1 MNDDKVKLARQRHL
15 VPENIPNMSVP
26 RTNTEVW
33 EALNKGQ
40 QVVDM
45 ATQRVQQSLAHALA
59 AIFEMINAIGD
70 GTAGS
75 TESHLLGLTDA
86 NRLITD
92 AFTSLSQVRKE
103 QFRNALGYPIGKLCT
118 WSTPVGQDLIFPD
131 LGKKLKDG
139 DDTRVK
145 LGHKNKYR

>member
-1 MNDDKVKLARQRHL
+1 MRTKSSLIARQRHL
-15 VPENIPNMSVP
+15 CPENIPNMAVP
-26 RTNTEVW
+26 RTNPEVW

-45 ATQRVQQSLAHALA
+45 ATQRIQTSLAHALS

-70 GTAGS
+70 GSA
-75 TESHLLGLTDA
+75 ESHLLSLTDA

-103 QFRNALGYPIGKLCT
+103 QYRNALGFPIGKLCT
-118 WSTPVGQDLIFPD
+118 WSTPVGQELIFPN

-145 LGHKNKYR
+145 LRKKNKFR